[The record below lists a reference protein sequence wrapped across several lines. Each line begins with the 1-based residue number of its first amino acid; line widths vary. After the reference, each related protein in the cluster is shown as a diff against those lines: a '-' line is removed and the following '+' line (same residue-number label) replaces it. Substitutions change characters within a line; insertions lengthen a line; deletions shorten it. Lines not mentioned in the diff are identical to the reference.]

1 MAIGSTDT
9 RSTLKKFCERFESER
24 SFFTLSING
33 IEHDADR
40 ERYASLLLLRLV
52 LLYFLQHHGLL
63 DSHTPHKPQW
73 AKLIRRRDGDAL
85 SDSPLLNFSLF
96 KQHVLERENPSI

>member
-9 RSTLKKFCERFESER
+9 RSTLKKFGERFESER

-40 ERYASLLLLRLV
+40 ERYAALLLMRLV

-63 DSHTPHKPQW
+63 DSPHKPQW
-73 AKLIRRRDGDAL
+73 AKLFRRADGDAL

-96 KQHVLERENPSI
+96 KQHVLERENP